1 MNAGN
6 THQPSEA
13 PLRPQLA
20 VGVFV
25 FDAAGR
31 VLLIQRGRPPGQG
44 LWSVPGGKV
53 EWGEAVV
60 DTCRREVREETGID
74 ITIGP
79 LVTWIERMDD
89 AHHYVILD
97 FLGTALRDDAIPQ
110 AGDDAAD
117 ARWLAAEELTQL
129 PLTAGLLPVLE
140 QARGLLPGLPIGP
153 VNSQAMRVLPL
164 APGISRTSR
173 GTR

>member
-1 MNAGN
+1 MKAAS
-6 THQPSEA
+6 TQQPSEA
-13 PLRPQLA
+13 PLRPQIA

-53 EWGEAVV
+53 EWGETVA
-60 DTCRREVREETGID
+60 DACRREVREETGID
-74 ITIGP
+74 VSIGP
-79 LVTWIERMDD
+79 LVTWLERMDI

-97 FLGTALRDDAIPQ
+97 FIGAPLECQAEPQ

-117 ARWLAAEELTQL
+117 ARWLTDDELLDL
-129 PLTAGLLPVLE
+129 PLTAGLLSVLA
-140 QARGLLPGLPIGP
+140 QARSL
-153 VNSQAMRVLPL
+153 VR
-164 APGISRTSR
+164 R
-173 GTR
+173 

>member
-1 MNAGN
+1 M
-6 THQPSEA
+6 
-13 PLRPQLA
+13 RPQLA

-53 EWGEAVV
+53 EWGEAV
-60 DTCRREVREETGID
+60 TEACRREVREETGIEVS
-74 ITIGP
+74 IGP
-79 LVTWIERMDD
+79 LVTWIERMDA

-97 FLGTALRDDAIPQ
+97 FVGAPLRDDAPLQ

-117 ARWLAAEELTQL
+117 ARWLSDDELLEL
-129 PLTAGLLPVLE
+129 PLTAGLLPVLA
-140 QARGLLPGLPIGP
+140 QARSL
-153 VNSQAMRVLPL
+153 VR
-164 APGISRTSR
+164 R
-173 GTR
+173 

>member
-1 MNAGN
+1 VS
-6 THQPSEA
+6 TSTQVP
-13 PLRPQLA
+13 RVA

-25 FDAAGR
+25 FDATGR
-31 VLLIQRGRPPGQG
+31 VLLIERRHPPGKG

-60 DTCRREVREETGID
+60 DACRREVLEETGVE
-74 ITIGP
+74 ITVGP

-97 FLGTALRDDAIPQ
+97 FVATPAQSDVEPR
-110 AGDDAAD
+110 AGDDAAN
-117 ARWLAAEELTQL
+117 ARWLTQQELELL

-140 QARGLLPGLPIGP
+140 DARRMAGVAGL
-153 VNSQAMRVLPL
+153 
-164 APGISRTSR
+164 
-173 GTR
+173 